1 NVKGIRF
8 VSDYNLAAL
17 TSFNPLSAAY
27 SNGMMRF
34 VTEEM
39 QWDLDDLIAREKA
52 GSYEQSPAVDSNR
65 LFMDNVSA
73 MESFSK
79 RHEYPTKGELQS
91 EKRYFSGMD
100 KRRHHTVI
108 GLFDERITHH
118 LDAKNY
124 RMVIYLDDLRD
135 CIDGHNETKE
145 LLPHFMESGHDPSGE
160 FSKGVIKHIMPNFF
174 NALRLKDLTSTAT
187 FLDYILRNRIGNYVI
202 PTEEMN
208 MISGTVLE
216 QMDIIGGSAM
226 AYARTRD
233 NSSLLHK
240 CEKFSKIAEGYKQRF
255 EKIFNRYQAT

>member
-1 NVKGIRF
+1 
-8 VSDYNLAAL
+8 
-17 TSFNPLSAAY
+17 
-27 SNGMMRF
+27 
-34 VTEEM
+34 
-39 QWDLDDLIAREKA
+39 
-52 GSYEQSPAVDSNR
+52 
-65 LFMDNVSA
+65 
-73 MESFSK
+73 
-79 RHEYPTKGELQS
+79 
-91 EKRYFSGMD
+91 
-100 KRRHHTVI
+100 
-108 GLFDERITHH
+108 
-118 LDAKNY
+118 
-124 RMVIYLDDLRD
+124 
-135 CIDGHNETKE
+135 
-145 LLPHFMESGHDPSGE
+145 MESGHDPSGE

-226 AYARTRD
+226 AYAKTRD